1 MEEPHLLQLIDDF
14 LAVNPCLESD
24 LTCATV
30 CNRLFSSMHER
41 HPTKR
46 IYGLAIEAR
55 DYIWEAL
62 HSKSWNSVDSGY
74 KDAFS
79 LLSIILVAVC
89 SVGDSVSDESLDQ
102 ELLLSRKI
110 AFIDSGIL
118 LGSNRYRRYLL
129 NLIDQDVDLKKAK
142 CAVQSYNKFT
152 PQKTVVERRA
162 TPSFLSR
169 TLSKSRRCSP
179 IAFRTSP
186 DLVYF
191 YNHYFFSRKAV
202 VLGSCMDDW
211 SALTKWKRLDYYV
224 EGTYEMRL
232 KYLIQKQSKSLFRE
246 ILSLLLDTE
255 FFPH

>member
-1 MEEPHLLQLIDDF
+1 MEEPYLLQLINDF

-24 LTCATV
+24 LTCAAV
-30 CNRLFSSMHER
+30 CNRLFSSIHKR
-41 HPTKR
+41 YPTKR

-89 SVGDSVSDESLDQ
+89 SVGDFVFDESVYQ
-102 ELLLSRKI
+102 ESLLSRKL

-142 CAVQSYNKFT
+142 CYVRSYNEFT
-152 PQKTVVERRA
+152 LQKTLVERRA
-162 TPSFLSR
+162 TPYYLLR

-179 IAFRTSP
+179 IAFKTSP
-186 DLVYF
+186 DLVHF
-191 YNHYFFSRKAV
+191 YNHYFFTKKAV

-211 SALTKWKRLDYYV
+211 SALKKWKRLDYYV
-224 EGTYEMRL
+224 EGTYEVKL
-232 KYLIQKQSKSLFRE
+232 EYFIQKQSKSLFRE
-246 ILSLLLDTE
+246 ILSLLDTE
-255 FFPH
+255 FISH

>member
-1 MEEPHLLQLIDDF
+1 MEEPHLLQLINDF

-30 CNRLFSSMHER
+30 CNRLFSSIHEKQ
-41 HPTKR
+41 PTKC
-46 IYGLAIEAR
+46 IYSLTIEAR

-89 SVGDSVSDESLDQ
+89 SVGDSVSDESVDQ
-102 ELLLSRKI
+102 QLLSSRKL

-129 NLIDQDVDLKKAK
+129 NLIDQDVDMKKEK
-142 CAVQSYNKFT
+142 CAAQSCNEFT
-152 PQKTVVERRA
+152 LEKTAVERRA
-162 TPSFLSR
+162 TPCFLLR

-179 IAFRTSP
+179 IAFKTSP
-186 DLVYF
+186 DLVHF
-191 YNHYFFSRKAV
+191 YNHNFFSKKAV
-202 VLGSCMDDW
+202 VLGCCMDDW
-211 SALTKWKRLDYYV
+211 SALSKWRRLDYYV
-224 EGTYEMRL
+224 EGTDE
-232 KYLIQKQSKSLFRE
+232 KSLEYF
-246 ILSLLLDTE
+246 I
-255 FFPH
+255 